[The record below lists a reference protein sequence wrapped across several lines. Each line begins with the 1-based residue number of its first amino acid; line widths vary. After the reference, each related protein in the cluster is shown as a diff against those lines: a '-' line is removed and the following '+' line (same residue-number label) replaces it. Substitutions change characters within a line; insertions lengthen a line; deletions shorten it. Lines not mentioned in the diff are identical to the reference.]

1 MFPIL
6 ILAAAAAAAWLGWR
20 IVRRSGRVPG
30 IGEPA
35 PEFALPDQAGVVRHS
50 GEFRGRWL
58 ALYFYP
64 RDDTPGCRRQAA
76 CFRDAHEALAE
87 AGITVCGV
95 SLDDAASHARFAAKY
110 ALPYTLLA
118 DTQGRVAR
126 QYGSLFDASF
136 VRFARR
142 NTFLIDPAGRI
153 AAVHKG
159 VTPAASADQLLS
171 DIERL
176 AAR

>member
-1 MFPIL
+1 MP
-6 ILAAAAAAAWLGWR
+6 
-20 IVRRSGRVPG
+20 RV
-30 IGEPA
+30 GEPA
-35 PEFALPDQAGVVRHS
+35 PEFALPDQAGMVRHS
-50 GEFRGRWL
+50 REFRGRWL

-87 AGITVCGV
+87 TGITVCGV

-110 ALPYTLLA
+110 ALPFILLA
-118 DTQGRVAR
+118 DTEGRVAA
-126 QYGSLFDASF
+126 QYGSLLDAGF

-142 NTFLIDPAGRI
+142 NTFLVDPAGCV

-159 VTPAASADQLLS
+159 VTPAASAEQVLR

-176 AAR
+176 ARRQQSDAA